1 MKLKIKTK
9 DTNSF
14 VFEKGKMKVRD
25 VQMVHPKVILNQ
37 SDPMI
42 VSESDINS
50 NEQNCI
56 DDQKQQLEMAF
67 QEAND

>member
-1 MKLKIKTK
+1 
-9 DTNSF
+9 
-14 VFEKGKMKVRD
+14 
-25 VQMVHPKVILNQ
+25 MVHPKVILNQ